1 MEVESITQ
9 NLMHTEKWTAIHW
22 IIRQEQWLKGKTV
35 QVKSKKNN
43 RLVRY
48 LIIKRHRFN
57 STWELTLDYK
67 SGKKTNSVRIMALL
81 AQKQTDNYLSSNSV
95 WRIDTCLLS
104 LWLIQDLRLSFSSV
118 ELMIKIEFLLFLIM
132 DWAISTN
139 NRTESMLDNKFANH
153 MKNLNS

>member
-9 NLMHTEKWTAIHW
+9 NLMHTEKWIAIHW

-43 RLVRY
+43 RLVSY
-48 LIIKRHRFN
+48 LIIKRHSFN
-57 STWELTLDYK
+57 NTWELTLDCK

-118 ELMIKIEFLLFLIM
+118 EIRIKIEFLLFLIM

>member
-48 LIIKRHRFN
+48 LIIKRHSFN
-57 STWELTLDYK
+57 NTWELTLDCK

-118 ELMIKIEFLLFLIM
+118 EIRIKIEFLLFLIM